1 MKFILNTVRKVDN
14 DQAKEIGLGNFSD
27 LEEKLAVIF
36 MNNDDLQ
43 KTNISINSNVEVS
56 SEFGNV
62 IVKMKADENL
72 PSGVVSMPV
81 SIWSNQITGVIK
93 NDLKFKNINVSIS
106 STVDKILSI
115 EELIQKI
122 REG

>member
-14 DQAKEIGLGNFSD
+14 DQTKEIGLGNFSD

-36 MNNDDLQ
+36 MNNDDMQ
-43 KTNISINSNVEVS
+43 KTNLSINSNVEVS